1 MSEVTTPSNERL
13 DERLT
18 HLMSTVGE
26 IKARLD
32 QVPTRGEIAALVSR
46 SEHSATV
53 VALETR
59 IQTLE
64 TKVADASPRSRLT
77 FIKEVALT
85 IAAVGAAGV
94 LLQALVHW
102 IDRVPK

>member
-1 MSEVTTPSNERL
+1 MSEVTTPSTERL
-13 DERLT
+13 DERLK
-18 HLMSTVGE
+18 HLMETVGE

-46 SEHSATV
+46 SEHSAAV

-59 IQTLE
+59 IATLE
-64 TKVADASPRSRLT
+64 TRAQESSPRSRLSLVRE
-77 FIKEVALT
+77 IALT

-94 LLQALVHW
+94 LVQALVHW